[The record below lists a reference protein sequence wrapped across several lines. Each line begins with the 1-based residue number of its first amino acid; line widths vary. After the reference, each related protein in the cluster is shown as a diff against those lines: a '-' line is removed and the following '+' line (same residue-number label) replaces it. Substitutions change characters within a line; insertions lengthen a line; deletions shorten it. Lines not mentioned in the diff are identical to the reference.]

1 VTFYSFA
8 FACLTKWHDFSYDRE
23 VPVELVREARG
34 SEVHLN
40 MEDHRHE
47 DYVPLKPKVKAF
59 SGKGHVLG
67 RYDISPTAAIVTLW

>member
-1 VTFYSFA
+1 MKWYDFYG
-8 FACLTKWHDFSYDRE
+8 RE
-23 VPVELVREARG
+23 VPMELVREARG

-47 DYVPLKPKVKAF
+47 EYVPLKPKVKAF

-67 RYDISPTAAIVTLW
+67 RYDNS

>member
-1 VTFYSFA
+1 MIFYG
-8 FACLTKWHDFSYDRE
+8 RE

-47 DYVPLKPKVKAF
+47 ECVPVKPKVKAF

-67 RYDISPTAAIVTLW
+67 RYGIS

>member
-1 VTFYSFA
+1 MIL
-8 FACLTKWHDFSYDRE
+8 CDRE

-34 SEVHLN
+34 NEVHLN

-47 DYVPLKPKVKAF
+47 EYFPSKLKVKAF

-67 RYDISPTAAIVTLW
+67 RYVISYPSLCFIITVVITVGSPMPN

>member
-1 VTFYSFA
+1 MGMEHI
-8 FACLTKWHDFSYDRE
+8 KFSCCVCCGRE
-23 VPVELVREARG
+23 VPAELIREARG

-47 DYVPLKPKVKAF
+47 EYVSLKTKVKAF

-67 RYDISPTAAIVTLW
+67 RYDIN